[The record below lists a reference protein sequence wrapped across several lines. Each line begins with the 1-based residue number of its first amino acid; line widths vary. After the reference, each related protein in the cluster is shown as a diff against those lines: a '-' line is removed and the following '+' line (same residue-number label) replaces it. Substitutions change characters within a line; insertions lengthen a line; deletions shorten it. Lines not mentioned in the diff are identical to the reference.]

1 MIASVINA
9 NLLND
14 PIRILDVYPNFD
26 YIWSLK
32 LENTAYA
39 GGNCIAVRR
48 SSDGVVQNFGFDAN
62 GDLDTDAILTFVG
75 INTGY
80 VTTFYGQKG
89 GINLTQPSG
98 TNQPTIVTAGVLNTK
113 NGRPCIN
120 FAGNQYL
127 QNLTIGLI
135 KLTER
140 VQFVVFEETTAVD
153 SAGVITYAPA
163 TGSDFNQV
171 DSGCLNTR
179 KAGTGFNTQLTTGGS
194 NVFINIQGS
203 TIPAL
208 ACPYNVTCIRNEGT
222 TTFISRNNNKENSAS
237 HNYSASVFNTGGF
250 YVGISYRTS
259 AVSLTRS
266 LKGSI
271 SSIAIAN
278 NNTYTNDAYN
288 IANSLIKYWKI

>member
-1 MIASVINA
+1 MSYVIDPT
-9 NLLND
+9 LLND

-39 GGNCIAVRR
+39 GSNCIAVRR

-62 GDLDTDAILTFVG
+62 GDLDTAAITTFVG
-75 INTGY
+75 ANTGF

-113 NGRPCIN
+113 NGRPIIN

-127 QNLTIGLI
+127 QNLTVGLTR
-135 KLTER
+135 LDER

-153 SAGVITYAPA
+153 NAGVITYAPA
-163 TGSDFNQV
+163 TGNDFNQTN
-171 DSGCLNTR
+171 SGNLNTR
-179 KAGTGFNTQLTTGGS
+179 KAATGFNTQLTTGGT
-194 NVFINIQGS
+194 NVFVNIAGS
-203 TIPAL
+203 TSPAGV
-208 ACPYNVTCIRNEGT
+208 CPHNVTTIRNSGAI
-222 TTFISRNNNKENSAS
+222 TFVNRNNGIENSAAHS
-237 HNYSASVFNTGGF
+237 YPASQFNTGGF
-250 YVGISYRTS
+250 YVGVSYRTS

-266 LKGSI
+266 LKGGI
-271 SSIAIAN
+271 SSIVIAN
-278 NNTYTNDAYN
+278 NNDYTNDTYV
-288 IANSLIKYWKI
+288 IAGSLIKYWNV

>member
-1 MIASVINA
+1 MMSSVINA

-14 PIRILDVYPNFD
+14 PIRILDVYPDFD

-39 GGNCIAVRR
+39 GSCIAVRR
-48 SSDGVVQNFGFDAN
+48 SNDGIVQNFGFDAN
-62 GDLDTDAILTFVG
+62 GDLDTAAILTFVG
-75 INTGY
+75 VNTGFI
-80 VTTFYGQKG
+80 TTFFGQKG
-89 GINLTQPSG
+89 SVNLTQPSG

-127 QNLTIGLI
+127 QNLTIGLM

-153 SAGVITYAPA
+153 NAGVITYAPA
-163 TGSDFNQV
+163 TGNDFNQV
-171 DSGCLNTR
+171 DSGNLNTR
-179 KAGTGFNTQLTTGGS
+179 KAATGFNAQLTTGGS
-194 NVFINIQGS
+194 NVFVNIQGS
-203 TIPAL
+203 ASPAL
-208 ACPYNVTCIRNEGT
+208 ACPHNVTSIRNEGT
-222 TTFISRNNNKENSAS
+222 TTFMSRNNNKENSAS
-237 HNYSASVFNTGGF
+237 HNYSSPVFNTGGF
-250 YVGISYRTS
+250 YVGISYRTG

-271 SSIAIAN
+271 SSIVIAN
-278 NNTYTNDAYN
+278 NNTYTNDAYV